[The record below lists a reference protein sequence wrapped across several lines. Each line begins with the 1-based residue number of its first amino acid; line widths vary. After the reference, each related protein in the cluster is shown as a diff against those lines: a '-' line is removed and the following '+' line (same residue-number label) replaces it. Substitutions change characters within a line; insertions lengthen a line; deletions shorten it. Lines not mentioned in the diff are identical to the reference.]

1 MQTSQR
7 SADKNYRLGATFA
20 ICLGVMMA
28 MIDTGITNTAL
39 PAIARQFQTSEAATV
54 WAVTAYLLAMVAAT
68 LPLASLGEVYGF
80 RFVFIG
86 GLAIFTAASM
96 FCGLSWSLPSLV
108 AARIFQGLGAAGIL
122 STNLALIRFTFPPK
136 KLGFGLGLNA
146 ICMGAGFSLGPTL
159 ASCILWFTTWHWLF
173 LINVPLGIIAFAISI
188 RSLPETPLSHY
199 RFDNL
204 AACFCGLGFAALIFA
219 IGECAHRQPLFMIV
233 STFAVAIVALGA
245 LVVRQKNH
253 PAPFLA
259 FDLFKSPIFTLS
271 IVAVFFAFVA
281 QGVAFVAL
289 PFSFQTLLHRSQFAT
304 GFLIAPWPACA
315 ALTSTFTG
323 RLSDRFSPVLLV
335 TLGMF
340 LCMSGMIALSLLTP
354 QTSTWIV
361 VFFMMLTGSGM
372 GFFNA
377 PNQRIVMLSAP
388 SERSGAA
395 GGIMG
400 MARLL
405 GQSVG
410 STLVAFFL
418 ILSPLYGSRDALW
431 CGALCFAFALVA
443 GSFRLA
449 KAVNARQ

>member
-1 MQTSQR
+1 MAERNKDQSR
-7 SADKNYRLGATFA
+7 RLSATFA

-39 PAIARQFQTSEAATV
+39 PVIARQFQTSEAATV

-68 LPLASLGEVYGF
+68 LPFASLGEVIGF
-80 RFVFIG
+80 RIIFIV
-86 GLAIFTAASM
+86 GLGIFTIASLL
-96 FCGLSWSLPSLV
+96 CGLSWSLATLV
-108 AARIFQGLGAAGIL
+108 GARILQGLGAAGIL
-122 STNLALIRFTFPPK
+122 STNLALIRFTFPAK
-136 KLGFGLGLNA
+136 KLGLGLGINA

-159 ASCILWFTTWHWLF
+159 ASCILWFSTWHWLF
-173 LINVPLGIIAFAISI
+173 LLNVPLGIIGFIVAI
-188 RSLPETPLSHY
+188 RSLPKTPLSDY

-219 IGECAHRQPLFMIV
+219 IGECAHRQPLPMIIV
-233 STFAVAIVALGA
+233 TFAIAFVSLGL
-245 LVVRQKNH
+245 LVIRQKNH

-259 FDLFKSPIFTLS
+259 FDLFKSRIFTLS
-271 IVAVFFAFVA
+271 ILAVFFAFVA
-281 QGVAFVAL
+281 QGIAFVAL

-340 LCMSGMIALSLLTP
+340 LCMSGMTALSLLTP
-354 QTSTWIV
+354 QTPTWVV

-377 PNQRIVMLSAP
+377 PNQRIVMFSAP
-388 SERSGAA
+388 SKRSGAA

-418 ILSPLYGSRDALW
+418 IMSSFYGSRYALW
-431 CGALCFAFALVA
+431 CGAVCFAIALVT
-443 GSFRLA
+443 GSFRLS
-449 KAVNARQ
+449 KTFREKQ